1 MEVIRDFPD
10 SEILSHIRSGHR
22 VDEVIKALYRDAFSS
37 LSWYVMNNTG
47 SRQDAEDVFQE
58 VLLAFIE
65 AVQKDKFRG
74 DSTIR
79 TFLFSLNRFMWLNE
93 LKKRGRSA
101 LREEKFEKDQDKMQV
116 DTGHLIDKR
125 EGKAEVIKLVGE
137 LGESCRKILLLF
149 YYENLSMREI
159 LGATEYENEQVLRN
173 KKYKCLKRLEQ
184 MVNANPA
191 LKETLKNL
199 LHG

>member
-10 SEILSHIRSGHR
+10 SEILSHIRLGQR
-22 VDEVIKALYRDAFSS
+22 VDEVIKALYRDAFSG
-37 LSWYVMNNTG
+37 LSRYVMNNTG

-79 TFLFSLNRFMWLNE
+79 TFLFSLNRFIWLNE

-101 LREEKFEKDQDKMQV
+101 LREEKFEKDQ
-116 DTGHLIDKR
+116 TLPSCFKR
-125 EGKAEVIKLVGE
+125 P
-137 LGESCRKILLLF
+137 
-149 YYENLSMREI
+149 
-159 LGATEYENEQVLRN
+159 LR
-173 KKYKCLKRLEQ
+173 R
-184 MVNANPA
+184 
-191 LKETLKNL
+191 
-199 LHG
+199 